1 MMNKIENNSV
11 TLKRDFRIGNLIKKI
26 AKTNGAIA
34 IALFA
39 LVLPACDTNDQIGTV
54 ESTEQSPGATTTG
67 TTITETP
74 EATTTETPA
83 VTGAASPD
91 ATDNIPESA
100 GLPNAELVGET
111 VTVSTK
117 VKEIVG
123 PKAFIVNDKE
133 SLRGEDVLVVSS
145 QDAPAVGTNIE
156 VTGEIGT
163 FDAAVIKKDYD
174 LDFDPD
180 IVKVYT
186 NKPYLAAKAIEKVD

>member
-26 AKTNGAIA
+26 AKTNGAIT

-91 ATDNIPESA
+91 ATDNTPESA

-133 SLRGEDVLVVSS
+133 SLRGQDVLVVSS

>member
-91 ATDNIPESA
+91 ATDNTPESA

-123 PKAFIVNDKE
+123 PKAFVVNDKE
-133 SLRGEDVLVVSS
+133 SLRGQDVLVVSS

>member
-91 ATDNIPESA
+91 ATDNTPESA

-123 PKAFIVNDKE
+123 PKAFVVNDKE

-145 QDAPAVGTNIE
+145 QDAPPVGTNIE
-156 VTGEIGT
+156 VTGVIGT